1 MEEYS
6 MKHPLIALCFFTAMS
21 AGILTAIPVKAAE
34 TTSAAS
40 AQVATESTATA
51 SDKVSLNQATAQQLA
66 AALNGIGLKKAEAII
81 SYREQYGAFTDIEQ
95 LKEVPGMGNALV
107 ERNLSRLKL

>member
-1 MEEYS
+1 
-6 MKHPLIALCFFTAMS
+6 MKHPLKALCFITVIS
-21 AGILTAIPVKAAE
+21 ASILTVLPVKAVE
-34 TTSAAS
+34 NTSAAS
-40 AQVATESTATA
+40 AQIATESTPSVTE
-51 SDKVSLNQATAQQLA
+51 KVSLNQASAQQLA
-66 AALNGIGLKKAEAII
+66 AALNGVGLKKAEAII